1 MENQTDIQSDP
12 LHAVVFPLVSGGESI
27 RWLGKPNPL
36 HAAKKVW
43 LMSVF
48 GIVFGAFA
56 FFIFSKMRSFG
67 DTGFTLSP
75 RPDPSPVFNLFFS
88 AIALIFVVVILRFVF
103 APLWEYLIALGR
115 VYAVTNERALII
127 ERFPSDDTKSYYPGD
142 IKYIQVKGKEIGD
155 VTFNSEIK
163 TVTQYENRPGT
174 SEQRA
179 VRRKVRVSI
188 GFFDLPEPTK
198 AAAFLRELK
207 NSQQQSQQSQ

>member
-1 MENQTDIQSDP
+1 MENQTDP
-12 LHAVVFPLVSGGESI
+12 LHATVFPFVSGDETI

-43 LMSVF
+43 MVSLF
-48 GIVFGAFA
+48 GLIFGAFA

-88 AIALIFVVVILRFVF
+88 AIALVFAIVILRFVF

-115 VYAVTNERALII
+115 VYAITNERVLII

-155 VTFNSEIK
+155 VTFNSEMK
-163 TVTQYENRPGT
+163 MVTQYEHQAGRDEP
-174 SEQRA
+174 RA

-188 GFFDLPEPTK
+188 GFFDLPEPNK

-207 NSQQQSQQSQ
+207 DSLKQTQ